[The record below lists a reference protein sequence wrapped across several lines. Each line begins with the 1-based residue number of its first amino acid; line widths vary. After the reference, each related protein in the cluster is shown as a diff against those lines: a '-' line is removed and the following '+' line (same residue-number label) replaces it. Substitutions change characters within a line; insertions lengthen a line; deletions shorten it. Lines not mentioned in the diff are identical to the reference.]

1 MAVSI
6 TCPPAAQMHL
16 RTVLLT
22 YPPHGLSALV
32 SAFLHAEKLT
42 ERKIREVAAFRGVT
56 LTMVVRALM
65 VKRYPELKPLW
76 PAPKHTSAQIDGIK
90 RRTLSPVEVRSDSQ
104 VAAAIMQRLLD
115 NPDDGRAKRRA
126 RDYINKHLE

>member
-76 PAPKHTSAQIDGIK
+76 PAPKHTSAQIDGISVCWTI
-90 RRTLSPVEVRSDSQ
+90 RTMAGPSAEHGTTSTNIWS
-104 VAAAIMQRLLD
+104 
-115 NPDDGRAKRRA
+115 NT
-126 RDYINKHLE
+126 